1 MNSSEDPKTIPTSEP
16 TIDSL
21 SSIGITIEQLK
32 NENTVKT
39 RFPKYF
45 NPLFRKQGIV
55 NKFIIYVIENLSD
68 FLGELNG
75 RLIELNGRHN
85 KLNSRHSELDSR
97 VLQNTEHFQ
106 HLEKKISVQQL
117 EQQDEFKEL
126 KHNSDAIISTLKSID
141 RTHKN
146 NTLKID
152 SLESDYIK
160 LNTRVE
166 SRNKTHE
173 KSVHLLTK
181 SISKQE
187 KSLKEFGN
195 TILKKT
201 ATEIDLAENRIREKY
216 EEDLHNHALDLQGLS
231 LQVDEISATQQN
243 ALKDIHLLTKSIS
256 KQEKSLKEFG
266 NTILKKTATEID
278 LAETR
283 IREKHE
289 EILRNHAL
297 DLQGLSLQVDE
308 ISTTQQNALKDIQ
321 ADELKLQGLSLQVD
335 EISTTQQNALKD
347 MHNYALNLQGINGY
361 LDEISTTQQNALKD
375 IQADELKLQGLGQQ
389 VDEISTTQ
397 QNALK
402 DMHNYALN
410 LQGINGYLDE
420 IGRIQKLRTQN
431 EKRSKDSFDPFYRA
445 FENQYRGSRD
455 TIIERFGEY
464 KEYIS
469 EAASH
474 CGLKTNNA
482 KKPVALDI
490 GCGRGEWLEL
500 LMNCKISA
508 CGVDTNKAFVAD
520 CKKAG
525 YNVTLGDA
533 LEELAKKKSGSLAIV
548 SGFHL
553 VEHIEFGYLL
563 QLIKECYRAL
573 AAGGILIFET
583 PNPENL
589 LVSTQTFYLDPTHRN
604 PIPPNL
610 LEFCAKYCGFGQVH
624 RKPSSP
630 YSEDDLIP
638 GRGPTNTKLNELLYG
653 PQDYAI
659 IAYKS

>member
-1 MNSSEDPKTIPTSEP
+1 MNSSEDPKTIPTSES

-21 SSIGITIEQLK
+21 SNIGVAIEQLK

-75 RLIELNGRHN
+75 RLIELNGRHDELSGRHN
-85 KLNSRHSELDSR
+85 KLNSRHGELDSR

-106 HLEKKISVQQL
+106 RLEKIINVQQL

-173 KSVHLLTK
+173 KSVHLLTE

-216 EEDLHNHALDLQGLS
+216 EEDLRNHALDLQGLS
-231 LQVDEISATQQN
+231 LQVDEISTTQQN
-243 ALKDIHLLTKSIS
+243 ALKDIQADELKLQGLSLQVDEIS
-256 KQEKSLKEFG
+256 TTQQNALKD
-266 NTILKKTATEID
+266 IQAD
-278 LAETR
+278 
-283 IREKHE
+283 
-289 EILRNHAL
+289 AL
-297 DLQGLSLQVDE
+297 DLQGLSLQVDEISTTQQNALKDIQADELKLQGLSLQVDE

-347 MHNYALNLQGINGY
+347 MHNYALNLQGING
-361 LDEISTTQQNALKD
+361 
-375 IQADELKLQGLGQQ
+375 
-389 VDEISTTQ
+389 
-397 QNALK
+397 
-402 DMHNYALN
+402 H
-410 LQGINGYLDE
+410 LDE
-420 IGRIQKLRTQN
+420 IGHIQKLRTQN

-455 TIIERFGEY
+455 TIIERFEEY

-469 EAASH
+469 EAASN
-474 CGLKTNNA
+474 CGLKFNNA
-482 KKPVALDI
+482 KKPVALDL

-500 LMNCKISA
+500 LKKHKIMA
-508 CGVDTNKAFVAD
+508 CGVDTNETFVAD
-520 CKKAG
+520 CKKLG
-525 YNVTLGDA
+525 YDVTLGDA

-553 VEHIEFGYLL
+553 VEHIEFEYLL

-573 AAGGILIFET
+573 ATGGILIFET

-610 LEFCAKYCGFGQVH
+610 LEFCAKYCGFGRVH

-630 YSEDDLIP
+630 YSKDQLIP